1 MDINKHHIPDMISP
15 PEQERKKR
23 RREAII
29 IAVSVLMIIVLMRA
43 EIHLSNISSDV
54 PMGSNILIFGI
65 INVILLLIILLIY
78 MVFRNVAKLL
88 MERRN
93 KALGANLR
101 TKLVIAFMGLSLIPT
116 MLLFVVSAT
125 YVNQSIR
132 NWFNTRIENSL
143 AESLEV
149 AQTYYKNSAANA
161 LYYGRQ
167 ISNTI
172 RDGRLLNEDNL
183 PQLRELVHQKQQEY
197 NLGIVEV
204 YSSQNE
210 ELVRASNP
218 GVPIG
223 EFTNPSSEDIKAG
236 LNGKELSR
244 VNTVGKAD
252 LIRGIM
258 PIYSTYRADEVVG
271 VVVVNY
277 FVPYSLVEK
286 MREITSS
293 YEEFRQLK
301 ILKSP
306 IRAGYILTLFLIT
319 MVIVFLAVWFG
330 IYLANT
336 LTTPIKELAEATRQ
350 VAEGNLD
357 VQLEQA
363 GSDEFGVLVAAF
375 NKMTGDLRNHQQA
388 LRQTNVEL
396 VRSNHELDERRR
408 YMEIVLRN
416 VAAGVISV
424 DRHGVITTINKSAEE
439 HLQIAHRDVV
449 GKNFR
454 DVLKPEQIDTIKGIL
469 RDMVLAKQDTFSRQV
484 TLPLRDSRATLLFN
498 LTMLRDE
505 NGEFLGTVVVF
516 DDMTKLIK
524 AQRMAAWRKV
534 ARRIAHE
541 IKNPLTPIQ
550 LSAQRLRKR
559 YLPRFASDDTVFDEC
574 TAMIVKSVDELKTL
588 VDEFSSFAR
597 MPASNPAPTDL
608 NGIIREALTLF
619 SQGHRNIAFGF
630 RADEKLPVLQLDRDQ
645 IKRVFI
651 NLLDNAVAAVGD
663 EGRIDIES
671 RYDSELKM
679 AVITVADTGHGISP
693 EDKPRLFEPYYSTKA
708 SGTGL
713 GLSIVSTIIADHNG
727 FIRVRDNSPCGTK
740 FIIEL
745 PVTA

>member
-1 MDINKHHIPDMISP
+1 MDTNEHHIPDLISP
-15 PEQERKKR
+15 PEHERKKR

-29 IAVSVLMIIVLMRA
+29 IAVSVLLIIVLMRA

-88 MERRN
+88 MERRS

-167 ISNTI
+167 ISTTI
-172 RDGRLLNEDNL
+172 RDRRLLNEENL

-204 YSSQNE
+204 YSSQDE

-336 LTTPIKELAEATRQ
+336 LTTPIKKLAEATRQ

-357 VQLEQA
+357 VRLEQA
-363 GSDEFGVLVAAF
+363 ESDEFGVLVAAF

-388 LRQTNVEL
+388 LRQSNVEL

-439 HLQIAHRDVV
+439 HLQIAYRDVV

-524 AQRMAAWRKV
+524 AQRMAAWREV

-559 YLPRFASDDTVFDEC
+559 YLHRFTSDDTVFDEC

-597 MPASNPAPTDL
+597 MPASNPAPNDL

-619 SQGHRNIAFGF
+619 SQGHRNIAFGLH
-630 RADEKLPVLQLDRDQ
+630 ADEKLPVLQLDRDQ

-651 NLLDNAVAAVGD
+651 NLLNNAVAAVGD
-663 EGRIDIES
+663 DGRIDIES
-671 RYDSELKM
+671 RYDPELKM
-679 AVITVADTGHGISP
+679 AVITVADTGHGIAP

-727 FIRVRDNSPCGTK
+727 FIRVRDNAPRGTK